1 MKTIEDYRQ
10 HADECR
16 QLASRARTPKER
28 DMILN
33 MAATWEVLAKSRE
46 KMLKGARLCTIKGV
60 ISARDAPRRAR

>member
-16 QLASRARTPKER
+16 QLASRARTPEER

-46 KMLKGARLCTIKGV
+46 KMLKARAY
-60 ISARDAPRRAR
+60 AR